1 MDRTSE
7 VLTFLRGTDDYI
19 SGDIISAKLGISR
32 TAVWKYINR
41 LEQKGYGI
49 TKLKGKGYRLINTPD
64 KLFPWEIHR
73 YLSAPSIVKEIIYKD
88 TTDSTNSLA
97 FKLAIGGDPEGTC
110 VVAEAQKTGKGRLNR
125 VWFSPPGENL
135 YLSVILKPFIHP
147 SMVYP
152 ITFISSLAVY
162 DTIERITGIVPT
174 LKWPND
180 VLIRGKKVC
189 GTLIE
194 ISTEADM
201 VRFIVVGIGFN
212 INMKEKEIDELIK
225 NKATSLHIETKKTY
239 ERALVCGILL
249 SNLDK
254 YYSIFRKNGE
264 QEICN
269 IWEKT
274 AQIKGKYLEINQ
286 MGEFYSGISEGID
299 TSGAMLINI
308 NGKVKRIIAGDV
320 SF

>member
-1 MDRTSE
+1 MDRTGE
-7 VLTFLRGTDDYI
+7 ILTFLRGTDDYV
-19 SGDIISAKLGISR
+19 SGDMISAKLGISR
-32 TAVWKYINR
+32 TAVWKYINQ
-41 LEQKGYGI
+41 LEQKGYSI
-49 TKLKGKGYRLINTPD
+49 TKLKGKGYMLTNTPD
-64 KLFPWEIHR
+64 KLFPWEVYRH
-73 YLSAPSIVKEIIYKD
+73 LDTNSIVKEIIYQD
-88 TTDSTNSLA
+88 TIDSTNSFA
-97 FKLAIGGDPEGTC
+97 FKLAVGGKPEGTC

-135 YLSVILKPFIHP
+135 YLSIILKPPVHP
-147 SMVYP
+147 ARVYP
-152 ITFISSLAVY
+152 ITFLSSLAVY
-162 DTIERITGIVPT
+162 DTIKRVTGIIPT

-180 VLIRGKKVC
+180 VLIHGKKVC
-189 GTLIE
+189 GTLLE

-212 INMKEKEIDELIK
+212 INMKEKEIDEPIK

-239 ERALVCGILL
+239 ERASVCGILL

-264 QEICN
+264 QEICS

-274 AQIKGKYLEINQ
+274 AQTKGKYLEINQ
-286 MGEFYSGISEGID
+286 MGEVYKGISEGID